1 VSYSQHFHL
10 KTISGQGC
18 REDNNNN
25 NVEQQKPPL
34 CSSLAIGRAQI
45 RDQVQNARARTY
57 EQILSCRNYVTPNRL
72 LYLTRTTKQSSANI
86 FVKKIRETAECQ
98 KVSI

>member
-1 VSYSQHFHL
+1 MLVSYSQNFHP

-45 RDQVQNARARTY
+45 CDQVQNARARTY
-57 EQILSCRNYVTPNRL
+57 EQVMPCKTM
-72 LYLTRTTKQSSANI
+72 
-86 FVKKIRETAECQ
+86 
-98 KVSI
+98 

>member
-1 VSYSQHFHL
+1 MLVSYSQNFHP

-57 EQILSCRNYVTPNRL
+57 EQVMSCKNYVTPNRL
-72 LYLTRTTKQSSANI
+72 L
-86 FVKKIRETAECQ
+86 
-98 KVSI
+98 